1 MVLLR
6 RLLLASL
13 VVSLAACRRGAPGG
27 HHEDS
32 GAAASATTPA
42 SASATAAAS
51 PLPPLGGVWLETIDE
66 IGVVAVP
73 LGATAPRP
81 VVVALHGAG
90 SLAEFACGDWMYPTK
105 AYPFIVCPRSAAE
118 RPGRLASW
126 SSVEDAASR
135 MRIVTER
142 VKAKFG
148 PWIADTDPIVVGFS
162 QGAEMAVLAA
172 DRKLVPWSA
181 LFVHEGGY
189 RQAKDVLAKLLRSDA
204 PVQATCCTYGCGA
217 QIPTRLGPR
226 AYRADYG
233 PHGHTIG
240 AVGDSLRHDFGRLVR
255 DRVEWQG
262 FFAR

>member
-13 VVSLAACRRGAPGG
+13 VVSLAACRRGTGERGDPT
-27 HHEDS
+27 D
-32 GAAASATTPA
+32 AASASEPDSARASTPA
-42 SASATAAAS
+42 
-51 PLPPLGGVWLETIDE
+51 LPPLGGVWLEAIDE

-105 AYPFIVCPRSAAE
+105 AYPFIVCPRSATE

-135 MRIVTER
+135 TRIVTER

-148 PWIADTDPIVVGFS
+148 PWIADTPPIVVGFS

-172 DRKLVPWSA
+172 DRKMVPWSA

-240 AVGDSLRHDFGRLVR
+240 AVGDSLRRDFGRLVR